1 MSRPAPTNNIGGE
14 IRRVREDLGLTLA
27 EFAERTGIPWQ
38 TLAQYELGHT
48 VPPGDRLLLIV
59 NAAKKAGEPF
69 QVEKVA
75 RAVAMAA

>member
-1 MSRPAPTNNIGGE
+1 MSRPNNIGEE
-14 IRRVREDLGLTLA
+14 IRRVRDDLGLTLA
-27 EFAERTGIPWQ
+27 EFAVRIGIPWQ

-59 NAAKKAGEPF
+59 HASKKAGETF

-75 RAVAMAA
+75 RQVAMAA